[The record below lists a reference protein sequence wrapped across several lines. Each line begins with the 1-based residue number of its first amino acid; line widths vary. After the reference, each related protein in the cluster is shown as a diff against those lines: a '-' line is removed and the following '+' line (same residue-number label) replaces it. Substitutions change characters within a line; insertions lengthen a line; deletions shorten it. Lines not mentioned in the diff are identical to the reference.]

1 MSQSQKQAIQEQK
14 RERERQREF
23 TEEQKALQ
31 QAFNQQGELDKDWMA
46 EVLNVDDMGQYLNQ
60 YEIDKVRGLL
70 NKQWI
75 LSNLSDAQTHDR
87 WYKLEVMK
95 YKIYGSFPPK
105 ESAIQGPLRAF
116 LFDNEHEQLNALT
129 QEQRNVID
137 QLILTL
143 QNMVTRS
150 KGGFERKQ
158 TNTSIARTEN
168 GRGNE
173 QESSGRLTGL
183 FD

>member
-1 MSQSQKQAIQEQK
+1 MSQDPKRALKEQK
-14 RERERQREF
+14 RERNKQREF
-23 TEEQKALQ
+23 QEEQQLLQ
-31 QAFNQQGELDKDWMA
+31 QAFNQNGQLDKDWMA
-46 EVLNVDDMGQYLNQ
+46 EVLNVDDMGQYLNE
-60 YEIDKVRGLL
+60 YEVDKIRGML

-95 YKIYGSFPPK
+95 YKVYGSFPPK
-105 ESAIQGPLRAF
+105 ESVIQGPLRAF
-116 LFDNEHEQLNALT
+116 LYDNEHEHLSALT

-150 KGGFERKQ
+150 KEGFERKQ

-168 GRGNE
+168 NRNGEEDAN
-173 QESSGRLTGL
+173 GRLTGL
-183 FD
+183 FN